1 MLSPVLSHSS
11 HVISVNISLQ
21 SQYIPPPS
29 ILWYIFKVQQYR
41 ITPKEETGVCVLYVT
56 EHVTH
61 INECRPGT
69 GSKLTGIVTSP
80 SCGRDPKPT
89 LSVSGAI

>member
-41 ITPKEETGVCVLYVT
+41 ITPKDVTFLVEEELSLCVG
-56 EHVTH
+56 
-61 INECRPGT
+61 GT
-69 GSKLTGIVTSP
+69 AVALRSGP
-80 SCGRDPKPT
+80 STTPMIEISD
-89 LSVSGAI
+89 